1 MEIIYESF
9 MEIVFSFENFIT
21 PRIITAIYWLK
32 IIIIV
37 IIGFSIMFSGIGGNV
52 MYSSGSWHRQ
62 SVTFLSFISGTM
74 FIAFGILL
82 ARVFSELFWILFRIH
97 AHLNAIRDK

>member
-74 FIAFGILL
+74 FIVFGILL
-82 ARVFSELFWILFRIH
+82 ARMLIELVLVLFRIH
-97 AHLNAIRDK
+97 DHLKAIRDK